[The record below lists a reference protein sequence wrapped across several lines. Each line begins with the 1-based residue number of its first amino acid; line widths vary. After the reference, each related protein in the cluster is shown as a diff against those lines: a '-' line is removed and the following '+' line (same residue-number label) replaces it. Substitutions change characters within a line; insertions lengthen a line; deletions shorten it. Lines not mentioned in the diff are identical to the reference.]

1 MAYINSTIYSNVLRQ
16 EVALDLFLPND
27 KPDLGIIEPQ
37 GVIYFLH
44 GLGSS
49 EKRFREYTAVNRYA
63 ADNDLAMVYVS
74 APQSFYND
82 MKYGLPYYTYIT
94 EELPQLLKSLYN
106 IDFPREKTFIAGLS
120 MGGYGAFRIGL
131 SKPEMFAGVASLSG
145 ACDIRMMAET
155 VKKMPVIEGDTKSF
169 IPAFGEDCDI
179 KDEQDL
185 YYLAKKVAE
194 MPKEKQPRI
203 ALMTGKQDDLFFLHD
218 QAKALGEYMK
228 GLDLREFKYMAWD
241 GVHDYTFWDRAILHT
256 ISYFLQ
262 NDYDKKQIE
271 LWTTEATL

>member
-1 MAYINSTIYSNVLRQ
+1 M
-16 EVALDLFLPND
+16 
-27 KPDLGIIEPQ
+27 
-37 GVIYFLH
+37 
-44 GLGSS
+44 
-49 EKRFREYTAVNRYA
+49 
-63 ADNDLAMVYVS
+63 
-74 APQSFYND
+74 
-82 MKYGLPYYTYIT
+82 
-94 EELPQLLKSLYN
+94 
-106 IDFPREKTFIAGLS
+106 
-120 MGGYGAFRIGL
+120 
-131 SKPEMFAGVASLSG
+131 ASLSG

-155 VKKMPVIEGDTKSF
+155 VKKMPVIEGDSKSF

-262 NDYDKKQIE
+262 NDYDKKQIG

>member
-27 KPDLGIIEPQ
+27 KPDRGIIEPR

-120 MGGYGAFRIGL
+120 MGGYGAFRISL

-155 VKKMPVIEGDTKSF
+155 VKKMPVIEGDSKSF

-262 NDYDKKQIE
+262 NDYDKKQIG